1 MSEITVVF
9 VIIAVVVALFVWD
22 RLPVVVVC
30 LGCAL
35 ALWASGLLTLN
46 QAMAGFGD
54 PATIFIAALFV
65 VGGGLEA
72 TGVTAWAGQKLTE
85 AAGQSR
91 VRLLVAMMGLVA
103 ALTAL
108 IGPTGAVAALMS
120 VVVVLAVRLG
130 REPAKLLMP
139 LAFGAHAGSM
149 LLLTGS
155 PVNVLVS
162 DTLMAA
168 EGRGIGYFD
177 FALLGVPLTIG
188 TVAIAVFF
196 GDRLLPSRASAN
208 LPPDLTR
215 HARTLVEHYG
225 LSTNLHGLRIREGSP
240 LAGASRA
247 EFDLADMPELTLV
260 TVYCA
265 EAAAPAHRPALGV
278 GDVLVLRGEAGAV
291 GRFAAANGLELAD
304 GSIEEG
310 RVLSTLLNRSSGLAE
325 VLVPPRSPLVG
336 RRCFPGMVSESGDM
350 IILAIQRQGEDLP
363 AGATLAAGDT
373 MLLQGAWDTLDRRLD
388 PARVLVV
395 NDPDAVRRQAVP
407 LGQGAIPMFGILGA
421 MAAVL
426 ALGIMPAAAAGLL
439 AVCAILL
446 LKILSVEEMYRAI
459 NWTTVI
465 LIGALM
471 PLSTAIQQTGA
482 ASLMADGLV
491 GLLGDAGPRALLAG
505 LFVLTAVLGQMISNT
520 ATAFIVMPIAV
531 AAANDMQVSPAPM
544 LMAVCVAAA
553 SSFLTP
559 IATPANLMI
568 QEPAGYRFGDYW
580 KLGMVM
586 MVWFFV
592 VAVLGAP
599 LIWRFY

>member
-1 MSEITVVF
+1 MSEIVIVF
-9 VIIAVVVALFVWD
+9 AIIAVVVALFIWD

-35 ALWASGLLTLN
+35 ALWASGVLTLN

-85 AAGQSR
+85 AAGDSR
-91 VRLLVAMMGLVA
+91 TRLIVAMMALVA

-130 REPAKLLMP
+130 REPAKLLLP

-162 DTLMAA
+162 DTLLEA
-168 EGRGIGYFD
+168 EGRSFGYFE
-177 FALLGVPLTIG
+177 FAALGVPLVLG
-188 TVAIAVFF
+188 TVAIAVFL
-196 GDRLLPSRASAN
+196 GERLLPSRASAN

-215 HARTLVEHYG
+215 HARTLVEQYR
-225 LSTNLHGLRIREGSP
+225 LSTDLHALRIRPGSD
-240 LAGASRA
+240 LDGASRA
-247 EFDLADMPELTLV
+247 EFDLAEAPDLTLV
-260 TVYCA
+260 SVYDA
-265 EAAAPAHRPALGV
+265 DRAAVHRAALKAGDFLVVRGDV
-278 GDVLVLRGEAGAV
+278 GDV
-291 GRFAAANGLELAD
+291 GRFAIDHGLEVAAGEIEAD
-304 GSIEEG
+304 
-310 RVLSTLLNRSSGLAE
+310 RVVSTLLNSSSGLAE

-363 AGATLAAGDT
+363 AGASLAAGDT
-373 MLLQGAWDTLDRRLD
+373 MLLQGAWGALDRRLN

-407 LGQGAIPMFGILGA
+407 LGRGAVPMFVILGA

-426 ALGIMPAAAAGLL
+426 ALGLMPAAAAGLI
-439 AVCAILL
+439 ATCAILL

-471 PLSTAIQQTGA
+471 PLSTAISQSGA
-482 ASLMADGLV
+482 AQLMADGLV
-491 GLLGDAGPRALLAG
+491 ATLGDAGPRALLAG
-505 LFVLTAVLGQMISNT
+505 LFVLTAVLGQVISNT
-520 ATAFIVMPIAV
+520 ATAFIIMPIAV
-531 AAANDMQVSPAPM
+531 VAAADMGVSAAPM
-544 LMAVCVAAA
+544 LMGVCVAAA
-553 SSFLTP
+553 ASFLTP
-559 IATPANLMI
+559 IATPANLMV
-568 QEPAGYRFGDYW
+568 QEPAGYGFGDYW
-580 KLGMVM
+580 KLGIVM
-586 MVWFFV
+586 MAWFFL
-592 VAVLGAP
+592 VAVFGAP
-599 LIWRFY
+599 LVWSF

>member
-9 VIIAVVVALFVWD
+9 AIIAVVVALFVWD

-35 ALWASGLLTLN
+35 ALWASGVLTLN

-108 IGPTGAVAALMS
+108 IGPTGSVAALMS

-168 EGRGIGYFD
+168 EGRGVGYFE
-177 FALLGVPLTIG
+177 FALLGVPLTLG
-188 TVAIAVFF
+188 AVVIAVLF
-196 GDRLLPSRASAN
+196 GERLLPSRTSAN

-215 HARTLVEHYG
+215 HARTLVEQYG
-225 LSTNLHGLRIREGSP
+225 LAANLHGLRIREGSP

-265 EAAAPAHRPALGV
+265 EAAAPTPRPALAV

-304 GSIEEG
+304 GAVEEG
-310 RVLSTLLNRSSGLAE
+310 RVVSTLLNRSSGLAE

-373 MLLQGAWDTLDRRLD
+373 MLLQGAWDTFDRRLD

-407 LGQGAIPMFGILGA
+407 LGRGAMPMFGILGA
-421 MAAVL
+421 MAAIL

-482 ASLMADGLV
+482 AGLMADGLV

-531 AAANDMQVSPAPM
+531 AAASDMQVSPAPM
-544 LMAVCVAAA
+544 LMGVCVAAA

-592 VAVLGAP
+592 VAILGAP
-599 LIWRFY
+599 LIWRF

>member
-9 VIIAVVVALFVWD
+9 AIIAGVVALFVWD

-35 ALWASGLLTLN
+35 ALWASGVLTLN

-108 IGPTGAVAALMS
+108 IGPTGSVAALMS

-168 EGRGIGYFD
+168 EGRGVGYFE
-177 FALLGVPLTIG
+177 FALLGAPLTLG
-188 TVAIAVFF
+188 AVAIAVVF
-196 GDRLLPSRASAN
+196 GERLLPSRTSAN

-215 HARTLVEHYG
+215 HARTLVEQYG
-225 LSTNLHGLRIREGSP
+225 LATNLHGLRIREGSP

-247 EFDLADMPELTLV
+247 AFDLADMPDLTLV

-265 EAAAPAHRPALGV
+265 EAAAPTARPALAV
-278 GDVLVLRGEAGAV
+278 GDVLVLRGEAGAI

-304 GSIEEG
+304 GAVEAG
-310 RVLSTLLNRSSGLAE
+310 RVVSTLLNRSSGLAE

-373 MLLQGAWDTLDRRLD
+373 MLLQGAWDTFDRRLD

-407 LGQGAIPMFGILGA
+407 LGRGAMPMFGILGA

-426 ALGIMPAAAAGLL
+426 ALGLMPAAAAGLL

-482 ASLMADGLV
+482 AGLMADGLV

-531 AAANDMQVSPAPM
+531 AAASDMQVSPAPM
-544 LMAVCVAAA
+544 LMGVCVAAA

-568 QEPAGYRFGDYW
+568 QEPAGYRFSDYW

-592 VAVLGAP
+592 VAILGAP
-599 LIWRFY
+599 LIWRF

>member
-9 VIIAVVVALFVWD
+9 AIIAGVVALFVWD

-35 ALWASGLLTLN
+35 ALWASGVLTLN

-103 ALTAL
+103 VLTAL
-108 IGPTGAVAALMS
+108 IGPTGSVAALMS

-168 EGRGIGYFD
+168 EGRGVGYFE
-177 FALLGVPLTIG
+177 FALLGVPLTLG
-188 TVAIAVFF
+188 AVAIAVVF
-196 GDRLLPSRASAN
+196 GERLLPSRTSAN

-215 HARTLVEHYG
+215 HARTLVEQYG
-225 LSTNLHGLRIREGSP
+225 LAANLHGLRIREGSP

-265 EAAAPAHRPALGV
+265 EAAAPTARPALAV

-291 GRFAAANGLELAD
+291 GRFAAANGLELAE
-304 GSIEEG
+304 GAVEEG
-310 RVLSTLLNRSSGLAE
+310 RVVSTLLNRSSGLAE

-350 IILAIQRQGEDLP
+350 IILALQRQGEDLP

-373 MLLQGAWDTLDRRLD
+373 LLLQGAWDTFDRRLD

-407 LGQGAIPMFGILGA
+407 LGRGAMPMFGILGA

-482 ASLMADGLV
+482 AGLMADGLV
-491 GLLGDAGPRALLAG
+491 GLLGDAGPHALLAG

-531 AAANDMQVSPAPM
+531 AAAVDMQVSPAPM
-544 LMAVCVAAA
+544 LMGVCVAAA

-568 QEPAGYRFGDYW
+568 QEPAGYRFSDYW

-586 MVWFFV
+586 MAWFFV
-592 VAVLGAP
+592 VAILGAP
-599 LIWRFY
+599 LIWRF

>member
-9 VIIAVVVALFVWD
+9 AIIAVVVALFVWD

-35 ALWASGLLTLN
+35 ALWASGVLTLN

-108 IGPTGAVAALMS
+108 IGPTGSVAALMS

-168 EGRGIGYFD
+168 EGRGVGYFE
-177 FALLGVPLTIG
+177 FALLGVPLTLG
-188 TVAIAVFF
+188 AVVIAVLF
-196 GDRLLPSRASAN
+196 GERLLPSRTSAN

-215 HARTLVEHYG
+215 HARTLVEQYG
-225 LSTNLHGLRIREGSP
+225 LAANLHGLRIREGSP

-265 EAAAPAHRPALGV
+265 EAAAPTPRPALAV

-304 GSIEEG
+304 GAVEEG
-310 RVLSTLLNRSSGLAE
+310 RVVSTLLNRSSGLAE

-373 MLLQGAWDTLDRRLD
+373 MLLQGAWDTFDRRLD

-407 LGQGAIPMFGILGA
+407 LGRGAMPMFGILGA

-426 ALGIMPAAAAGLL
+426 ALGLMPAAAAGLL

-446 LKILSVEEMYRAI
+446 LKILSVEEMYRSI

-482 ASLMADGLV
+482 AGLMADGLV

-531 AAANDMQVSPAPM
+531 AAASDMQVSPAPM
-544 LMAVCVAAA
+544 LMGVCVAAA

-592 VAVLGAP
+592 VAILGAP
-599 LIWRFY
+599 LIWRF